1 MVPVSAVD
9 AKAKFPASKR
19 DVGSLGKVGIGT
31 ANRVMG
37 FHMGSREAHIA
48 LIRGSRGPAT
58 MMAVNSCLG
67 AELMD
72 YLVPVALV
80 VGGIALLGLAYLV
93 SMNESDGD
101 S

>member
-1 MVPVSAVD
+1 
-9 AKAKFPASKR
+9 
-19 DVGSLGKVGIGT
+19 
-31 ANRVMG
+31 
-37 FHMGSREAHIA
+37 
-48 LIRGSRGPAT
+48 
-58 MMAVNSCLG
+58 
-67 AELMD
+67 MD